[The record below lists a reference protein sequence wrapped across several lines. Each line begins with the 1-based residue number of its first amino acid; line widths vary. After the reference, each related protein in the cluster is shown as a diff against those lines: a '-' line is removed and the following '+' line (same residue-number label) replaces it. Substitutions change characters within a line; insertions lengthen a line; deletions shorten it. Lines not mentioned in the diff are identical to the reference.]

1 MFLSV
6 YKAEL
11 YKIITSYRFKL
22 VLIAILILSSYNIL
36 SEYKKFPNYNF
47 IYEANKKAYSAK
59 IDECKKN
66 LEQLNSGVY
75 YSEFYNRGTPSELK
89 MEKYINEFNLQFYK
103 NHKIPSPKKDFSC
116 VLYKCI
122 FDYYYWLPIM
132 LLFCCDIVCIE
143 RKRNIIEMQF
153 SSYVGKHTLYH
164 SKYMAVFTAMGLIF
178 LSNLLFSFI
187 FSGCLMGFS
196 DLSGSMRSILEY
208 GDAVVERSIKELLLL
223 KIAFGVIICASA
235 AVMFIFISTVARDV
249 VTSYIIGALMVIN
262 AAPFYFTI
270 ENGIGFSKYF
280 FISFYYVSES
290 YIRGEPTYNIKIG
303 LATFLVQNVILYLLG
318 FHIYKSIESGGS

>member
-11 YKIITSYRFKL
+11 YKIVTSYRFKL
-22 VLIAILILSSYNIL
+22 VLIAILILSAYNIL
-36 SEYKKFPNYNF
+36 SEYRKFPNYNS
-47 IYEANKKAYSAK
+47 IYEANKKSYSTK
-59 IDECKKN
+59 IDGYRKN
-66 LEQLNSGVY
+66 LEELNNGVH
-75 YSEFYNRGTPSELK
+75 SAFYDNATPDELK
-89 MEKYINEFNLQFYK
+89 TEKYIDKFYLQFYE

-116 VLYKCI
+116 SLYKCI

-132 LLFCCDIVCIE
+132 FLFCCDIVCIE

-153 SSYVGKHTLYH
+153 SSYVSRRTLYN
-164 SKYMAVFTAMGLIF
+164 SKYMAILTAIGLIF

-223 KIAFGVIICASA
+223 KIAFAFMICASA

-249 VTSYIIGALMVIN
+249 VTSYIIGTLMVIN

-270 ENGIGFSKYF
+270 ENGIGLSKYF
-280 FISFYYVSES
+280 FISFYYVSEG

-303 LATFLVQNVILYLLG
+303 LATFLVQNIILYLLG
-318 FHIYKSIESGGS
+318 VHIYKGIESGSN